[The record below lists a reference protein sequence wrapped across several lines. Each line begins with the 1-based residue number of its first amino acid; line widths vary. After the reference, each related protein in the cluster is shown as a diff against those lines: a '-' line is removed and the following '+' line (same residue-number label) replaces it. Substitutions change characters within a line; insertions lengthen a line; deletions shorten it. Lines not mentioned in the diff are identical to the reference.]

1 MQEAK
6 NMAEEISKIGQRIYD
21 LRVERDIQQGELASA
36 INIHQSVLNRIEKG
50 TRPARDLEI
59 VALANFFKVSADYL
73 LDTKFS
79 HTSSYQNS
87 KNMHN
92 IGDNSKIGQYIH
104 ITGSDNTISQSSA
117 PAENDFSHKENE
129 IIQKYRALDERGK
142 KSVIDT
148 LNREYSYV

>member
-1 MQEAK
+1 
-6 NMAEEISKIGQRIYD
+6 MAEEISKIGQRIYD

-104 ITGSDNTISQSSA
+104 ITGSDNTISQTSA
-117 PAENDFSHKENE
+117 SAENDFSHKENE